1 MSTKFTTQCTT
12 ILYIHLKKTTT
23 IKSWTIHMCT
33 SVAALMTEFQL
44 YKQVLDHTGSIDNNF
59 EVSKLVIINQS
70 KKTIVILQ
78 VRKWNWVLSE
88 RKNKFKWVLTELGSL
103 KIFYLIFWFYFN
115 TLASSFFAS
124 PSRSILNIFF
134 RASMFFWIWSS

>member
-1 MSTKFTTQCTT
+1 
-12 ILYIHLKKTTT
+12 
-23 IKSWTIHMCT
+23 MCT

-78 VRKWNWVLSE
+78 VRK
-88 RKNKFKWVLTELGSL
+88 
-103 KIFYLIFWFYFN
+103 
-115 TLASSFFAS
+115 
-124 PSRSILNIFF
+124 
-134 RASMFFWIWSS
+134 